1 LAILR
6 ESRRSVNP
14 LKGGLTFIEEISKNL
29 LFSNCF
35 IEQEKGE
42 EMKRFEPS
50 YIRNIGTF
58 GHGGEGK
65 TSLVEAILFDT
76 GENNRLGRVDDGSSI
91 MDFEQEEINRKIS
104 ISASL
109 AHFEWNKYQ
118 FYVIDTP
125 GYANFIAEAK
135 ASMRVVDGAII
146 VVGGNSEVKVQTE
159 AVWGYANEFQV
170 PRILYVGKMDMERA
184 DFLKVVEE
192 VRKAFPSQ
200 PAVPVQL
207 PIGSNGSFKGVVDL
221 IQRKAYLYRGDG
233 TGQFEVK
240 DVPPEMEE
248 EVNSHREKLIEM
260 AVEMDDQLMEKY
272 LESGEVSTEEVI
284 QCLRKGTLDRK
295 LVPAVCGSSLQNIG
309 LQPLLDLMPLC
320 FPSPLER
327 GPAQGKNVK
336 TGEPEAREPK
346 ENAPFSAFIFKT
358 IADPFAGKLNLFR
371 VYSGSIN
378 ADSTVYN
385 SKKEVKERIGQ
396 IFLLEGKKQKPVGFA
411 SVGDIVAVAK
421 LKETTTGDTFSDEKK
436 PILFEETKLPL
447 PVISYA
453 ITPKTKGD
461 EEKITSS
468 LARLH
473 EEDPTMMASRDEQ
486 TGEILLSGVGQTHVE
501 VIVEKLRRKF
511 GVEVNLSTPKVP
523 YKETI
528 RGTRTGVIY
537 RHKKQTGGRGQFAE
551 VHFDISPLPR
561 GEGFE
566 FENALVGMNVPRNFV
581 PAVEKGIHEALQS
594 GVVAGYPVVDVKVRF
609 YDGKSHEVDSSEMAF
624 KIAAI
629 MCFKKGVQEAN
640 PVLLEPIMKV
650 EVTAPD
656 ENIGDVIGDLNSRR
670 GRVLRVDSRG
680 NYQVIQANVPMSE
693 MLKYA
698 PDLNSKTGG
707 RGTFTMEFSHYEEV
721 PAQLSEKVIA
731 QAKKDKAKED

>member
-1 LAILR
+1 
-6 ESRRSVNP
+6 
-14 LKGGLTFIEEISKNL
+14 
-29 LFSNCF
+29 
-35 IEQEKGE
+35 
-42 EMKRFEPS
+42 MKRFDPS
-50 YIRNIGTF
+50 HIRNIGTF

-65 TSLVEAILFDT
+65 TSLTEAILFNT
-76 GENNRLGRVDDGSSI
+76 GENTRLGRVDDGSSL
-91 MDFEQEEINRKIS
+91 MDFEPEEINRKIS

-109 AHFEWNKYQ
+109 AHFEWDKHR
-118 FYVIDTP
+118 FYLIDTP

-135 ASMRVVDGAII
+135 ASMRVVDGAVI

-159 AVWGYANEFQV
+159 TVWGYANEFQV
-170 PRILYVGKMDMERA
+170 PRILYVSKMDTERS
-184 DFLKVVEE
+184 DFLKVVED
-192 VRKAFPSQ
+192 VKKSFSSPHV
-200 PAVPVQL
+200 VPVQC
-207 PIGSNGSFKGVVDL
+207 PIGSEKSFKGVVDL
-221 IQRKAYLYRGDG
+221 IDEKAYFYREDG
-233 TGQFEVK
+233 SGQFEVK
-240 DVPPEMEE
+240 EVPVELKE
-248 EVNSHREKLIEM
+248 EVKRFREKMIE
-260 AVEMDDQLMEKY
+260 AVVEMDDQLMEKY
-272 LESGEVSTEEVI
+272 LESGEVSNEEI
-284 QCLRKGTLDRK
+284 LQCLRKGTIERK
-295 LVPAVCGSSLQNIG
+295 LVPAVCGSSIRNIG
-309 LQPLLDLMPLC
+309 TQPLLDLMIRC
-320 FPSPLER
+320 FPSPTDR
-327 GPAQGKNVK
+327 GTIEGKHPK
-336 TGEPEAREPK
+336 TGEVVSREPK
-346 ENAPFSAFIFKT
+346 EDAPFSAFIFKT

-371 VYSGSIN
+371 IYSGSIN

-385 SKKEVKERIGQ
+385 SKKDVKERIGQ
-396 IFLLEGKKQKPVGFA
+396 VFLLTGKKQKPIGFA

-421 LKETTTGDTFSDEKK
+421 LKETTTGDTFSDEKN

-447 PVISYA
+447 PMISYA
-453 ITPKTKGD
+453 LTPKSKGD
-461 EEKITSS
+461 EEKIAAS
-468 LARLH
+468 LVRIH
-473 EEDPTMMASRDEQ
+473 EEDPTINVGRDEQ

-501 VIVEKLRRKF
+501 VVIEKLKRKF

-528 RGTRTGVIY
+528 RGSKQGVIY

-561 GEGFE
+561 GAGFE

-581 PAVEKGIHEALQS
+581 PAVEKGIAEAMQS
-594 GVVAGYPVVDVKVRF
+594 GVLAGFPVVDVKVRF

-650 EVTAPD
+650 EVVAPD

-670 GRVLRVDSRG
+670 GRVLKVDAKG

-721 PAQLSEKVIA
+721 PGQLAEKVIA
-731 QAKKDKAKED
+731 QAKKDKEKED